1 MRFFIIP
8 LLFLSAFLFSEEGPH
23 KPTVLVSVPPYRF
36 FVNEIAK
43 DTVTV
48 KLMVPVGASA
58 HTYEPTPKQMIQSTD
73 GDIWFR
79 LGEPFETKAIPALLQ
94 VNPSMK
100 VVDLREGISLLHGSC
115 KHQHVHSSGGCG
127 SDLHLWLSPK
137 IAAKQAQIIA
147 TALQNRYPE
156 NAEYYQRNL
165 NYLLEAL
172 DRLDTHIQTVLE
184 PVKNR
189 TLLVSHPAYAYFC
202 QDYHFRQ
209 IAIEFEGKDP
219 TSKQLTTLLREAK
232 NSHVRAIFT
241 QPQYSDKAARL
252 ISKQID
258 AQVIELDPYAEDY
271 FVTMKLIAKLVA
283 EYS

>member
-8 LLFLSAFLFSEEGPH
+8 LLFLSAFLFSEESPR
-23 KPTVLVSVPPYRF
+23 KPTVLVSVPAYRF

-43 DTVTV
+43 DTIAV

-58 HTYEPTPKQMIQSTD
+58 HTYEPTAKQMIQSSD
-73 GDIWFR
+73 ADMWFR
-79 LGEPFETKAIPALLQ
+79 LGEPFETKAIAALLQ
-94 VNPSMK
+94 VNPSMQII
-100 VVDLREGISLLHGSC
+100 DLRQGISLLHGSC
-115 KHQHVHSSGGCG
+115 KHNHVHSSGGCG

-137 IAAKQAQIIA
+137 IAKIQSRVIA
-147 TALQNRYPE
+147 DALKMRYPG
-156 NAEYYQRNL
+156 NAEFFEANL
-165 NYLLEAL
+165 TSLLNAL
-172 DRLDTHIQTVLE
+172 DQLDTHIQAVLA

-202 QDYHFRQ
+202 QDYQFRQ

-219 TSKQLTTLLREAK
+219 TSKQLTTLLQEAK
-232 NSHVRAIFT
+232 NAHVRAIFS

-252 ISKQID
+252 IAGQIG
-258 AQVIELDPYAEDY
+258 AEVIVLDPYSEDY
-271 FVTMKLIAKLVA
+271 FATMKLIARLLR